1 MSGRIV
7 GEVLENAPVDLTH
20 LELLALIALA
30 EQATDATRIATHK
43 TTREALADRTRST
56 PATIKNVL
64 RRLRDRGLIKLVNGP
79 IHRGMAPHY
88 ELMKLTPEH
97 RRSIWKRGITG

>member
-7 GEVLENAPVDLTH
+7 GEVLDNAPSDLTH
-20 LELLALIALA
+20 LELTVLIALA
-30 EQATDATRIATHK
+30 ESARTDTRIATHK
-43 TTREALADRTRST
+43 TTREALAHRARST
-56 PATIKNVL
+56 PATVKNVL

-97 RRSIWKRGITG
+97 RNSVWKRGIAR